1 MMNSGS
7 SLKFRWVN
15 FAVLGLCLMV
25 SPALVD
31 IPHAIAE
38 SHNLPSLP
46 TPLSAEI
53 NQGLL
58 PAETLRPDFY
68 STDLFFGRGG
78 EFNFESKGFKEEPR
92 LARKK
97 KDWNLNSLRLKKYWR
112 LSQRGKIKL
121 DTNYFKGI
129 LTDTGYA
136 LTSPWRWGKSDWATA
151 SIVAST
157 TGILYVL
164 DDEINDEFKDN
175 RSSTTDDLSD
185 VFEPFGNSAIV
196 FPTLVGFYL
205 YGQFGENE
213 KIERTAL
220 LAAESFL
227 VSGLFNSVL
236 KVMMRRTRPFDGVSA
251 DTFDSSFTGNNS
263 FPSGHTTTAF
273 AIATV
278 VANEYEKVP
287 FIAPISYG
295 IATLMGLSR
304 LNDQKH
310 WASDV
315 FFGAALGYFTSKTIL
330 RLHSNKKGRHFTIYP
345 RAGYRSGG
353 LVLSSRF

>member
-1 MMNSGS
+1 MANPDI
-7 SLKFRWVN
+7 LAKLRWVI
-15 FAVLGLCLMV
+15 FVVLGLCLMV
-25 SPALVD
+25 TPAL
-31 IPHAIAE
+31 AE
-38 SHNLPSLP
+38 VTSEYHNRRV
-46 TPLSAEI
+46 PLSAGES
-53 NQGLL
+53 LVEL
-58 PAETLRPDFY
+58 PAESLDYF
-68 STDLFFGRGG
+68 STDLFFNAG
-78 EFNFESKGFKEEPR
+78 EFYFASKGEE

-97 KDWNLNSLRLKKYWR
+97 SRSSTHRNKKER
-112 LSQRGKIKL
+112 SNQRGKIKL
-121 DTNYFKGI
+121 DSKYFKG
-129 LTDTGYA
+129 LFSDTGYA
-136 LTSPWRWGKSDWATA
+136 LTSPWRWNNSDWATA
-151 SIVAST
+151 SLVAGV
-157 TGILYVL
+157 TGVFFML
-164 DDEINDEFKDN
+164 DDEIKSELQDS
-175 RSSTTDDLSD
+175 RSSTTDDLLD

-227 VSGLFNSVL
+227 VSSLFNSVL

-295 IATLMGLSR
+295 IATLTGLSR

-345 RAGYRSGG
+345 RAGFRSGG